1 MICWEGLMGP
11 WNVPQY
17 EGEVSA
23 RTIAYV
29 MDSKM
34 ESLAFVPAGRRYLKR
49 KYIAQFQTD
58 GQSET

>member
-1 MICWEGLMGP
+1 MGP

>member
-1 MICWEGLMGP
+1 MGP
-11 WNVPQY
+11 SNLPQY
-17 EGEVSA
+17 EGEFSVHS
-23 RTIAYV
+23 IAYV

-49 KYIAQFQTD
+49 KYVAQFQSD